1 MRHPPPANG
10 PWRVLIFDPDPAD
23 PKWVLATVASP
34 RDVRPASST
43 ARGVDNATTAWV
55 IATSGLHDL
64 ALIALPSALWVASQE
79 RCK

>member
-1 MRHPPPANG
+1 
-10 PWRVLIFDPDPAD
+10 VLILDPDPAD

-43 ARGVDNATTAWV
+43 ARDVDDATAAWL

-64 ALIALPSALWVASQE
+64 SLIALTSALCWRLDE
-79 RCK
+79 RH

>member
-43 ARGVDNATTAWV
+43 ARDVDDATTAWV

>member
-1 MRHPPPANG
+1 MRHPPPGNG
-10 PWRVLIFDPDPAD
+10 PWRVLILDPDPAD

-43 ARGVDNATTAWV
+43 ARDVDNATTAWV

>member
-10 PWRVLIFDPDPAD
+10 PWRVLILDPDPAD

-43 ARGVDNATTAWV
+43 ARDVDDATAAWV

-64 ALIALPSALWVASQE
+64 ALIALPSALGWRLDE
-79 RCK
+79 RP

>member
-43 ARGVDNATTAWV
+43 ARDVDDATTAWV

-64 ALIALPSALWVASQE
+64 ALIALPSALCWCLDKRQ
-79 RCK
+79 

>member
-43 ARGVDNATTAWV
+43 ARDVDDATAAWV